1 MAHHRLIFVYFVR
14 YFFEIAWEVNHVI
27 FALLVVVIL
36 GGFLISRVEGISLA
50 DSVYFA
56 FVTGFTIGY
65 GDITP
70 NTIIGRVISLI
81 IGLTGIVFTGIVV
94 AISVRALSKAFEHE
108 QKK

>member
-1 MAHHRLIFVYFVR
+1 
-14 YFFEIAWEVNHVI
+14 VI

-36 GGFLISRVEGISLA
+36 GGLLISLVEGISLS

-70 NTIIGRVISLI
+70 DTIIGRVISLI

-108 QKK
+108 YKK

>member
-1 MAHHRLIFVYFVR
+1 VIFV
-14 YFFEIAWEVNHVI
+14 
-27 FALLVVVIL
+27 LLVVVIL
-36 GGFLISRVEGISLA
+36 GGLVISKVEGVGVFSSI
-50 DSVYFA
+50 YFA

-70 NTIIGRVISLI
+70 NSVIGRVISLI

-108 QKK
+108 NKK